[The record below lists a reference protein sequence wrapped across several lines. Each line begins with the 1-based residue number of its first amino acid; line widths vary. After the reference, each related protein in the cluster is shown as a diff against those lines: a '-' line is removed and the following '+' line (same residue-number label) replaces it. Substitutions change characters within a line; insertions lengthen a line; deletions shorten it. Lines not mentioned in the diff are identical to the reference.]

1 MQLEP
6 NLVFNGNA
14 QDALEHYRDALGGEL
29 EIVRFAGTPAAAE
42 APPEYGEKVLYGT
55 LRSPLGTINA
65 MDLPPA
71 RGIVTAGD
79 NFSIGIQSPDAAEID
94 AVFAKLSEGG
104 TVMMPLGE
112 TFFSPKFGM
121 AVDKFGIRWMLNLQR
136 GPSR

>member
-6 NLVFNGNA
+6 NLIFNGNA

-42 APPEYGEKVLYGT
+42 VPPEYGEKVLYGT

-65 MDLPPA
+65 MDCPPG
-71 RGIVTAGD
+71 RGSVTAGD
-79 NFSIGIQSPDAAEID
+79 NFSIGIQSADAAQVD
-94 AVFAKLSEGG
+94 AIFAKLSDGG
-104 TVMMPLGE
+104 SVMMPIGE

-121 AVDKFGIRWMLNLQR
+121 TADKYGIRWMLNLQR
-136 GPSR
+136 SSNT